1 MRRLTG
7 RAKLL
12 LAMTIG
18 ALALTPTALAAGPV
32 VANGGGIGT
41 VDGVTPFSHF
51 GFGVTFGGG
60 SVQGNFNCL
69 MAGNAAFPG
78 FEPLMKVSGAVT
90 AGAANPALGTASFDG
105 AGTLN
110 LGPSGRMPATF
121 HVDVREGGPGV
132 GILHL
137 TVLSP
142 LFPVPPER
150 VLHGSIS
157 IH

>member
-1 MRRLTG
+1 MKTKALTLV
-7 RAKLL
+7 AIV
-12 LAMTIG
+12 A
-18 ALALTPTALAAGPV
+18 ALACAPTAVAAGPV

-41 VDGVTPFSHF
+41 LDGVTPFSHF
-51 GFGVTFGGG
+51 GFGVTLSGGL
-60 SVQGNFNCL
+60 VQGQFNCL

-90 AGAANPALGTASFDG
+90 SGTVNAALGTASFDG
-105 AGTLN
+105 SGTLN

-121 HVDVREGGPGV
+121 HVDVREGGAGV
-132 GILHL
+132 GTLHL

-142 LFPVPPER
+142 PFPVPPEH
-150 VLHGSIS
+150 VLQGYIS